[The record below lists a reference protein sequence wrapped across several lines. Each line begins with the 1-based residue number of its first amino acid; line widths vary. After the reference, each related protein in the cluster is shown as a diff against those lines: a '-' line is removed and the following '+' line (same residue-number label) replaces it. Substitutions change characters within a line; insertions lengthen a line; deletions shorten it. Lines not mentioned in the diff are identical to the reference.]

1 MTVTSLADF
10 RGLWTLTR
18 RIEDAHAGEVLALT
32 GTTRFSDDV
41 EGLICEETGTLTRSG
56 HPPMTAT
63 RRYLWRQS
71 GPRIEV
77 LFEDGRPFHGFVPG
91 PRAHAKHDCAPDTY
105 AVEYDFSRWPDWH
118 AIWTVSGPR
127 KDYVMRSDYRRDA

>member
-18 RIEDAHAGEVLALT
+18 RIEDARAGEVLHLT
-32 GTTRFSDDV
+32 GTATFIEDPH
-41 EGLICEETGTLTRSG
+41 GLICDEKGALVREG

-63 RRYLWRQS
+63 RRYLWRQD
-71 GPRIEV
+71 GRLIRV
-77 LFEDGRPFHGFVPG
+77 LFADGRPFHAFVPG
-91 PRAHAKHDCAPDTY
+91 PRAKAEHDCAPDTY
-105 AVEYDFSRWPDWH
+105 AVEYDFSDWPDWR
-118 AIWTVSGPR
+118 AVWTVGGPR

>member
-18 RIEDAHAGEVLALT
+18 RIEDARAGEVLALT
-32 GTTRFSDDV
+32 GTARFSDDV
-41 EGLICEETGTLTRSG
+41 EGLICEEAGTLTRAG
-56 HPPMTAT
+56 QPPMTAT

-77 LFEDGRPFHGFVPG
+77 LFEDGRPFHGFAPG
-91 PRAHAKHDCAPDTY
+91 PRASAKHDCMPDTY
-105 AVEYDFSRWPDWH
+105 EVEYDFTRWPDWR
-118 AIWTVSGPR
+118 AIWTVRGPR
-127 KDYVMRSDYRRDA
+127 KDYVMVSDYTLSG